1 MLFNS
6 SFLPI
11 ITKAT
16 RITDHT
22 STLIDH
28 IYTNSPEK
36 ILQSGICLAHISD
49 HLPCFCT
56 ATTKLPNVIR
66 QKLKYFRDFSHFDKT
81 RYLDDLKKIDFKD
94 FINTDVNKSMSD
106 FTNSLSEVTNKHAP
120 LRRVTNKIKKQLKR
134 PWITKGILTSIK
146 KRQKL
151 FRTHFLSS
159 DAQKRKEYKIYNN
172 KLNKFKESAKKSTMN
187 HNFRFIKAT

>member
-1 MLFNS
+1 MSTAEYLDMIFSS

-36 ILQSGICLAHISD
+36 ILQSGICLADISD

-56 ATTKLPNVIR
+56 VTTKLPNVI
-66 QKLKYFRDFSHFDKT
+66 QQKYFRDFSHFDNI
-81 RYLDDLKKIDFKD
+81 RYLDDLKKIDFKN
-94 FINTDVNKSMSD
+94 IISSDVNISMND
-106 FTNSLSEVTNKHAP
+106 LTNSLTELTNKHAP
-120 LRRVTNKIKKQLKR
+120 LRKVTNKI
-134 PWITKGILTSIK
+134 
-146 KRQKL
+146 
-151 FRTHFLSS
+151 
-159 DAQKRKEYKIYNN
+159 
-172 KLNKFKESAKKSTMN
+172 
-187 HNFRFIKAT
+187 